1 MNKFISIVK
10 SSVFKRLII
19 VLLLLILFIFISAIS
34 YVSAVSNN
42 IANGVFRL
50 HVIANS
56 DSPED
61 QNLKYIVRDELIK
74 YMNTLAKDCTSKQ
87 EVIEIAQNNISNF
100 ENIAKKTIQDNGFN
114 YNVTV
119 EIGNFDFPTKTY
131 GDITL
136 PAGTYDSL
144 KIKIGKSEGQNWWC
158 VMFPP
163 LCFVN
168 VTTGIVPEESKK
180 EMKEA
185 MPEEEYSLISNTNNS
200 EVNFKFKLIEFFE
213 NIKLMAKNSLVNY
226 NNLWYILKVEYY
238 VFYF

>member
-144 KIKIGKSEGQNWWC
+144 KVQIGEAKGQNWWC

-163 LCFVN
+163 LCFVD

-213 NIKLMAKNSLVNY
+213 NIKLMAK
-226 NNLWYILKVEYY
+226 K
-238 VFYF
+238 

>member
-10 SSVFKRLII
+10 SSVFKRL
-19 VLLLLILFIFISAIS
+19 ISAIS

-163 LCFVN
+163 LCFVD

-213 NIKLMAKNSLVNY
+213 NIKLMAK
-226 NNLWYILKVEYY
+226 K
-238 VFYF
+238 

>member
-144 KIKIGKSEGQNWWC
+144 KIKIGKSEGQNWCC

-163 LCFVN
+163 LCFVD

-200 EVNFKFKLIEFFE
+200 EVKFKFKLIEFFE
-213 NIKLMAKNSLVNY
+213 NIKLMAKKYSC
-226 NNLWYILKVEYY
+226 K
-238 VFYF
+238 

>member
-144 KIKIGKSEGQNWWC
+144 KIKIGKSAGQNDGK
-158 VMFPP
+158 
-163 LCFVN
+163 
-168 VTTGIVPEESKK
+168 TSRIR
-180 EMKEA
+180 
-185 MPEEEYSLISNTNNS
+185 
-200 EVNFKFKLIEFFE
+200 
-213 NIKLMAKNSLVNY
+213 
-226 NNLWYILKVEYY
+226 
-238 VFYF
+238 

>member
-1 MNKFISIVK
+1 MNKFISIIK

-74 YMNTLAKDCTSKQ
+74 YMNTLAKDCNSKQ
-87 EVIEIAQNNISNF
+87 EVIEIAKNNISNF
-100 ENIAKKTIQDNGFN
+100 ENIAKKTIKDNGFN

-163 LCFVN
+163 LCFVD

-213 NIKLMAKNSLVNY
+213 NIKLMAK
-226 NNLWYILKVEYY
+226 K
-238 VFYF
+238 

>member
-19 VLLLLILFIFISAIS
+19 VLLLLILFIFIYAIS

-74 YMNTLAKDCTSKQ
+74 YMNTLAKDCNSKQ
-87 EVIEIAQNNISNF
+87 EVIEIAKNNISNF
-100 ENIAKKTIQDNGFN
+100 ENIAKKTIKDNGFN

-163 LCFVN
+163 LCFVD

-213 NIKLMAKNSLVNY
+213 NIKLMAK
-226 NNLWYILKVEYY
+226 K
-238 VFYF
+238 

>member
-74 YMNTLAKDCTSKQ
+74 YMNTLAKDCNSKQ
-87 EVIEIAQNNISNF
+87 EVIEIAKNNISNF
-100 ENIAKKTIQDNGFN
+100 ENIAKNTIKDNGFN

-119 EIGNFDFPTKTY
+119 EIGNFDFPTKAY

-163 LCFVN
+163 LCFVD

-213 NIKLMAKNSLVNY
+213 NIKLMAK
-226 NNLWYILKVEYY
+226 K
-238 VFYF
+238 

>member
-163 LCFVN
+163 LCFVD

-185 MPEEEYSLISNTNNS
+185 MPEEEYSIISNTNNS

-213 NIKLMAKNSLVNY
+213 NIKLMAK
-226 NNLWYILKVEYY
+226 K
-238 VFYF
+238 

>member
-100 ENIAKKTIQDNGFN
+100 ENISKKTIQDNGFN

-163 LCFVN
+163 LCFVD

-213 NIKLMAKNSLVNY
+213 NIKLMAK
-226 NNLWYILKVEYY
+226 K
-238 VFYF
+238 

>member
-19 VLLLLILFIFISAIS
+19 VLLLLILFIFIPAIS

-163 LCFVN
+163 LCFVD

-213 NIKLMAKNSLVNY
+213 NIKLMAK
-226 NNLWYILKVEYY
+226 K
-238 VFYF
+238 

>member
-74 YMNTLAKDCTSKQ
+74 YMNTLAKDCNSKQ
-87 EVIEIAQNNISNF
+87 EVIEIAKNNISNF
-100 ENIAKKTIQDNGFN
+100 ENIAKKTIKDNGFN

-119 EIGNFDFPTKTY
+119 EIGNFDFPTKAY

-163 LCFVN
+163 LCFVD

-213 NIKLMAKNSLVNY
+213 NIKLMAK
-226 NNLWYILKVEYY
+226 K
-238 VFYF
+238 

>member
-19 VLLLLILFIFISAIS
+19 VLLLLILFIFISAIT

-163 LCFVN
+163 LCFVD

-213 NIKLMAKNSLVNY
+213 NIKLMAK
-226 NNLWYILKVEYY
+226 K
-238 VFYF
+238 